1 LRLKAE
7 LGRLIR
13 AAPEDPLLCQAAFT
27 QENQLAT
34 KWKLSLARMLQ
45 LPGTSKVLFLICD

>member
-45 LPGTSKVLFLICD
+45 LPGTSKGTSV